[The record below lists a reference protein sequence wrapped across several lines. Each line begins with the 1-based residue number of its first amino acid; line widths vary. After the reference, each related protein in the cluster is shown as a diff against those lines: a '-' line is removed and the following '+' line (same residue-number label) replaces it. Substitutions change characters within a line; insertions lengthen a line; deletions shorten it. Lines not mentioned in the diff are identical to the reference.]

1 MNIPLVMITMAAE
14 YTCIH
19 EEQIQGQSR
28 AIERLDA
35 ELSYKKERLDDLK
48 EDNRRMEGKIDE
60 LSKDISDFISE
71 SDSKDSALN
80 ERLIKI
86 ETRQEVQ
93 DEATKKNR
101 DDFKLWLSIL
111 SIVFIGLTFYFNFM
125 R

>member
-1 MNIPLVMITMAAE
+1 MAE
-14 YTCIH
+14 NHTCLH
-19 EEQIQGQSR
+19 EDQIQEQSI
-28 AIERLDA
+28 AIGKLSA
-35 ELSYKKERLDDLK
+35 EMTYKKEKLDDLK
-48 EDNRRMEGKIDE
+48 EDNRRMEKKIDT
-60 LSKDISDFISE
+60 LSKDINDFINE

-101 DDFKLWLSIL
+101 DDFKLWLAIITL
-111 SIVFIGLTFYFNFM
+111 IFGALTFYFNFM

>member
-1 MNIPLVMITMAAE
+1 MTMVAE
-14 YTCIH
+14 YSCIH

-35 ELSYKKERLDDLK
+35 EMSYKKEKLDGLK
-48 EDNRRMEGKIDE
+48 EDNRRMEEKIDG
-60 LSKDISDFISE
+60 LRTDISNFISE

-86 ETRQEVQ
+86 ETRQQVQ

-101 DDFKLWLSIL
+101 DDFKLWLA
-111 SIVFIGLTFYFNFM
+111 IVTLVFGGLTFYFNFM